1 MSIVITEKLLVA
13 FFMLFDQIIEFFGEE
28 RQRRLRELRDATK
41 EETRRALREQREERK
56 ELLKEIEGLVA
67 NDGE

>member
-28 RQRRLRELRDATK
+28 RQQRLRELRDATK